1 MRKSVQ
7 DETNVV
13 YPTVVSLLRMRAEHQ
28 PRRVAYTFAPDCGG
42 EQEITYSELDRWAS
56 AIACRLDEMDIR
68 GKPAMLL
75 YPPGIGFIAA
85 FFGCLYA
92 GAVAVPGCPPDP
104 LRIDRSL
111 PRLVAVARDAAPSVV
126 LTTATM
132 STMLGS
138 LSEAL
143 PELSGLR
150 VMTTCDVATDRSGSW
165 EPGPVEAES
174 VALLQYTSGSTS
186 APKGVVLT
194 HRNLMS
200 NSELIFRFFG
210 HSEESRGVSWL
221 PVYHD
226 MGLIGGILQPLYGG
240 FPVTLMAPADFARQ
254 PLSWLQEISRT
265 RATTSGGPNFAYD
278 LCVRKTTAAQR
289 AGLDLSSWRVAFNG
303 SEPIR
308 AETMEN
314 FARAFEPAG
323 FSREA
328 FHPCYGL
335 AEATLIVTGGLPWS
349 RRGVTSFDAARLRD
363 GTAVSSAADTSSR
376 RLVSCGFASRDR
388 DLVIADPDTRV
399 ERAAGQVGEI
409 WISGRGAAPSYWRR
423 PAETRETFGAYLA
436 GTSEGP
442 FLRSG
447 DLGFVLGRQLF
458 VTGRIKDLIIIRGRN
473 HYPQD
478 IEWTAERS
486 SPVLRRGGA
495 AAFSVPHEDQ
505 ERLVVAQEIT
515 RQAGDVSISEVAGA
529 IRAAVA
535 AAHEVQVHTVVLL
548 PPGEI
553 PKTSS
558 GKVQRSLCAAM
569 FAGGQLAELGR
580 SEISSAAETG
590 QLHLDRSSLLSVAPG
605 ERRGLL
611 EDYLCRLVASACGID
626 AAKVA
631 DSPLLAL
638 GIDSYAVISIQ
649 HVIQTDLSVRITS
662 VDLAHATSVAD
673 LAVRLDEQLM
683 ATAAAAR
690 ADVSAVA
697 RRPEPA
703 VTDKASARLYCWVR
717 GSRVS
722 ADAAPDADLF
732 PDPGG
737 RQAGEQP
744 CWASLSAEADRQHR
758 RESRRPGPW
767 LRSQPGQETRRSWP
781 I

>member
-1 MRKSVQ
+1 
-7 DETNVV
+7 
-13 YPTVVSLLRMRAEHQ
+13 
-28 PRRVAYTFAPDCGG
+28 
-42 EQEITYSELDRWAS
+42 
-56 AIACRLDEMDIR
+56 
-68 GKPAMLL
+68 MLL

-92 GAVAVPGCPPDP
+92 GAVAVSACPPDP

-150 VMTTCDVATDRSGSW
+150 VMTTGDVPTDLSSGW
-165 EPGPVEAES
+165 EPGPVEAEA

-186 APKGVVLT
+186 VPKGVVLT

-221 PVYHD
+221 PAYHD

-254 PLSWLQEISRT
+254 PLSWLQEIGRT

-314 FARAFEPAG
+314 FARAFGPAG

-335 AEATLIVTGGLPWS
+335 AEATLIATGGLPWS

-388 DLVIADPDTRV
+388 DVVIADPDTRV

-409 WISGRGAAPSYWRR
+409 RISGRGAAPSYWRR

-458 VTGRIKDLIIIRGRN
+458 VTGRIKDLIIIRG
-473 HYPQD
+473 H
-478 IEWTAERS
+478 S
-486 SPVLRRGGA
+486 RGGGRGA
-495 AAFSVPHEDQ
+495 RGPGPH
-505 ERLVVAQEIT
+505 
-515 RQAGDVSISEVAGA
+515 GC
-529 IRAAVA
+529 
-535 AAHEVQVHTVVLL
+535 
-548 PPGEI
+548 P
-553 PKTSS
+553 
-558 GKVQRSLCAAM
+558 
-569 FAGGQLAELGR
+569 
-580 SEISSAAETG
+580 
-590 QLHLDRSSLLSVAPG
+590 
-605 ERRGLL
+605 
-611 EDYLCRLVASACGID
+611 
-626 AAKVA
+626 
-631 DSPLLAL
+631 
-638 GIDSYAVISIQ
+638 
-649 HVIQTDLSVRITS
+649 
-662 VDLAHATSVAD
+662 
-673 LAVRLDEQLM
+673 
-683 ATAAAAR
+683 AAAR
-690 ADVSAVA
+690 RDSENLKRQGPAELVRGHVR
-697 RRPEPA
+697 RRPAGRAGAQRDQLRGRDRSAPSRPIQPA
-703 VTDKASARLYCWVR
+703 VC
-717 GSRVS
+717 
-722 ADAAPDADLF
+722 
-732 PDPGG
+732 G
-737 RQAGEQP
+737 R
-744 CWASLSAEADRQHR
+744 R
-758 RESRRPGPW
+758 RTPGPARGLSVPSCRLG
-767 LRSQPGQETRRSWP
+767 LRDRRSEGSGFAAARTGHRLLCRDQHP
-781 I
+781 ACDPDRSERAYHRGGSGSCHQRGGPGRPAG